1 MAVDDTGGGGEQ
13 GGNAT
18 QRRFEPLRLSRRE
31 PLQIIDAVRPGR
43 VGNAF
48 KTRDFAFF
56 SGYDR
61 LANLDMRDSMIAAIG
76 VKALAPGDAA
86 ACFQAAG
93 RIIKPAMNHLAV
105 ARRGLERSYRRV
117 QGQVHR
123 APPTREPAPSQARPP
138 LHRSPRI
145 RSRSRHPYPIGDRLR
160 QLCTRA
166 HGWCMNQFTH
176 AVGSGSS
183 KNRGLGLHRHR

>member
-1 MAVDDTGGGGEQ
+1 MIPVEGESSA
-13 GGNAT
+13 AT
-18 QRRFEPLRLSRRE
+18 QRSAGSSRCAC
-31 PLQIIDAVRPGR
+31 LAVSHCKSSTPFARAVLATR
-43 VGNAF
+43 S

-76 VKALAPGDAA
+76 VKALALGDAA

>member
-1 MAVDDTGGGGEQ
+1 MIPVEGESRA
-13 GGNAT
+13 AT
-18 QRRFEPLRLSRRE
+18 QRSAGSSRCAC
-31 PLQIIDAVRPGR
+31 LAVSHCKSSTPFARAVLATR
-43 VGNAF
+43 S

-61 LANLDMRDSMIAAIG
+61 LANLDMRDSMIAAIE
-76 VKALAPGDAA
+76 VKALAPRDAA
-86 ACFQAAG
+86 ACFSG
-93 RIIKPAMNHLAV
+93 CRPDNK
-105 ARRGLERSYRRV
+105 ARHESPRCCVTRSRTRSYRRV
-117 QGQVHR
+117 QGKVHP